1 MVVLTKNLKIAVG
14 ILLLLGIPINF
25 LRNINAIDTESLT
38 IAVEIAALTV
48 VFGLLMWKRS
58 KWGFIGSVGLV
69 TLGIMLFSVL
79 NIIDILTG
87 VSESTQ
93 IWLSTELISF
103 GLSTLF
109 LLYVFKAY
117 REPAGKTSSH

>member
-1 MVVLTKNLKIAVG
+1 MVVLTKNLKIAIG

-25 LRNINAIDTESLT
+25 LRNINAVDTESLT
-38 IAVEIAALTV
+38 IAVEITALTV

-58 KWGFIGSVGLV
+58 KWGFIGGVGLV

-87 VSESTQ
+87 VSESLQ
-93 IWLSTELISF
+93 IWLSTELISL
-103 GLSTLF
+103 GLSILF
-109 LLYVFKAY
+109 LLYAFKAY
-117 REPAGKTSSH
+117 REQA

>member
-1 MVVLTKNLKIAVG
+1 MAVLTTNLKIAIG

-38 IAVEIAALTV
+38 IIAEIAALTIIFV
-48 VFGLLMWKRS
+48 IFMMKRS
-58 KWGFIGSVGLV
+58 RWGLIGGVGLV

-87 VSESTQ
+87 VPELPQ
-93 IWLSTELISF
+93 ILWITEPISL
-103 GLSTLF
+103 GLSILF
-109 LLYVFKAY
+109 LLFVFKAY
-117 REPAGKTSSH
+117 RE